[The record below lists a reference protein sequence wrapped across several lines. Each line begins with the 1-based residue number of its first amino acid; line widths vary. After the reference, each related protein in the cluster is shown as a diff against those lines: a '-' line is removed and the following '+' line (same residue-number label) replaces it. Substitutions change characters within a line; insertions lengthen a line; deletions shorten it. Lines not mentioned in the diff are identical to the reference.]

1 MSAYGITLF
10 LHSWTRWALLIVA
23 VLVIIQAWRG
33 WSGQQ
38 LWDASKQKL
47 AAGFVHLTSLQLVLG
62 LLLYGV
68 LSPVTLAAMADM
80 GAAMKDSSLR
90 FWAVEHITMM
100 LIAVGLAHVG
110 AGRIKKRPTTV
121 ASTARLPSSSP
132 SRWSSCWH
140 RFHGMNRHAS
150 SGASNHDDAG

>member
-33 WSGQQ
+33 WSGSQA
-38 LWDASKQKL
+38 WDATKQKL
-47 AAGFVHLTSLQLVLG
+47 SASFVHLTSVQLVLG

-68 LSPVTLAAMADM
+68 LSPVTLAAMTDM
-80 GAAMKDSSLR
+80 GAAMKDSALR

-110 AGRIKKRPTTV
+110 AGRKRSWLPVSNTTV
-121 ASTARLPSSSP
+121 NKAAVTRSANAYPCVRS
-132 SRWSSCWH
+132 
-140 RFHGMNRHAS
+140 A
-150 SGASNHDDAG
+150 

>member
-100 LIAVGLAHVG
+100 LIAVSLAHVG
-110 AGRIKKRPTTV
+110 AGRIKKAADDRGKHRAAAIFFTIALVIMLSSIPWDE
-121 ASTARLPSSSP
+121 SARLF
-132 SRWSSCWH
+132 R
-140 RFHGMNRHAS
+140 GL
-150 SGASNHDDAG
+150 